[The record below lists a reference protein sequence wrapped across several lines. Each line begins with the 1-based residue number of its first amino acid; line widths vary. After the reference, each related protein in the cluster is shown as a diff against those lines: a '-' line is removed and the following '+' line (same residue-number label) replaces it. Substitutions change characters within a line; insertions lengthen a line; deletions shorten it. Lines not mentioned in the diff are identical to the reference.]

1 MLNLFRT
8 TITKLVHVSFIAL
21 NSPAKPRTTTKFD
34 PNNGNRTVS
43 GTSGIIPRRSTTLY
57 EKTSSTEKTNVIP
70 AETKYV
76 RYIKKI
82 FYYCWLCASNI
93 SYLFYFQFT
102 LMY

>member
-1 MLNLFRT
+1 MLAFFIKSINIICSCFL
-8 TITKLVHVSFIAL
+8 IAL

-76 RYIKKI
+76 RYRKYAII
-82 FYYCWLCASNI
+82 VGYASNI
-93 SYLFYFQFT
+93 SYLFNLKFS
-102 LMY
+102 LMH

>member
-1 MLNLFRT
+1 MLLTFKQR
-8 TITKLVHVSFIAL
+8 ITNTLSCFFVAL

-43 GTSGIIPRRSTTLY
+43 GTSGGIIPRRSTTLY

-76 RYIKKI
+76 THKVYPIIVCYASTKTIYFILNLI
-82 FYYCWLCASNI
+82 FH
-93 SYLFYFQFT
+93 
-102 LMY
+102 